1 MREFG
6 GFLSFPGVK
15 KKCYVSRVP
24 DMEVT
29 KVAQNRAQLELIAQ
43 GDKSK
48 FRVVVEDLVSRRRR
62 CSRRARDTFP
72 GIAVGEETDSSAG
85 WYSTTHKENRAKVL
99 SSEEGRSSS
108 TVAAPPAA
116 HFHENCV
123 LANGA
128 VK

>member
-15 KKCYVSRVP
+15 KCYVSCVP

-29 KVAQNRAQLELIAQ
+29 KVPQNRAQLELIAQ

-48 FRVVVEDLVSRRRR
+48 FPVVVEGGGAAAEEREIRFQALLLVRRL
-62 CSRRARDTFP
+62 TLLQ
-72 GIAVGEETDSSAG
+72 VG
-85 WYSTTHKENRAKVL
+85 WYSTTHKKNRAKVL
-99 SSEEGRSSS
+99 GGEEGRSSS

-116 HFHENCV
+116 HFHEYCV